1 MAGILEHGFWD
12 ATGSYMMVGIE
23 LTGVWISD
31 EPLNAN
37 EGFNVVLTIDLS
49 DSVDLTEY
57 EIIEELKPYREWC
70 VPAEILNAG
79 TVRHVGTIWDY
90 WESEDARRRSGENA
104 RQGLKRSPGHR
115 ERPLRGWEAAWSRS
129 WLS

>member
-70 VPAEILNAG
+70 VPAGILNAG
-79 TVRHVGTIWDY
+79 AIRHVGTIWDN
-90 WESEDARRRSGENA
+90 WESEDARRLSGENA

-115 ERPLRGWEAAWSRS
+115 ERPLRAGEAAWSRS